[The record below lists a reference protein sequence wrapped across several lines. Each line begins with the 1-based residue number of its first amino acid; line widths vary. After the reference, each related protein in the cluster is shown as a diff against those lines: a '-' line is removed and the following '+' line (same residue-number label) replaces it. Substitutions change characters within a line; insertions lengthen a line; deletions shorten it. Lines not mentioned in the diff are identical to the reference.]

1 MKQISFVVP
10 CYNSESYME
19 HCIDSL
25 LPGGNDVEIIII
37 DDGSK
42 DNTGKIAD
50 EYAKKYPDIVKVHHQ
65 ENGGHGE
72 GINQGLK
79 IATGKYFKVID
90 SDDWVDSKA
99 YKKLLKK
106 IKKIDADLIVMNY
119 VYVHN
124 DGRENQVINFSNVF
138 PENREITWD
147 DIHRFKRTQYL
158 SLHSLMY
165 KKSVLDKA
173 HIKLPKHTFYEDNLF
188 IYLPLKYTKT
198 IYYMNLNFY
207 QYFIGRADQSVQV
220 SQLVKRSD
228 DQRRVTVL
236 ACNAYDL
243 DEIENK
249 KLRNLML
256 RELSF
261 LVCIGCVFT
270 RLAYTDEAEKQA
282 QDMMDEIKKGNPKL
296 YKELTTKP
304 SLAYFSSRKGKVMR
318 GAINKGFKV
327 ANKLVGFD

>member
-79 IATGKYFKVID
+79 I
-90 SDDWVDSKA
+90 
-99 YKKLLKK
+99 
-106 IKKIDADLIVMNY
+106 
-119 VYVHN
+119 
-124 DGRENQVINFSNVF
+124 
-138 PENREITWD
+138 EITWD